1 MRVLMGLAPKIE
13 KKGTCF
19 LLCCLNS
26 KMAGVAG
33 VAG

>member
-1 MRVLMGLAPKIE
+1 MLMGLAPKIE

-19 LLCCLNS
+19 LLCCLNL

-33 VAG
+33 G